1 MKILF
6 VTGPSFSGKSIYIR
20 KEYQNAKVVNISVF
34 KKSAD
39 AAETN
44 EELEEIARNAYFYCR
59 EALMNTIRKA
69 SDQDTVVLEAQLL
82 SKKARTFFLD
92 AVREVTDAP
101 VECVLLCPDEKK
113 ISELLKDHP
122 TLISLHEYEKEKLE
136 IPSNEEGF
144 AAVTEIFPEFED
156 TDWFALVKK
165 C

>member
-20 KEYQNAKVVNISVF
+20 KEYKDARVVNINVF

-44 EELEEIARNAYFYCR
+44 EELEEIAKNAYFYCR

-69 SDQDTVVLEAQLL
+69 SENDTVVLEAQLL
-82 SKKARTFFLD
+82 SKKARTFFLN
-92 AVREVTDAP
+92 AVREVTDTP

-113 ISELLKDHP
+113 IRDLLKDHP
-122 TLISLHEYEKEKLE
+122 TLISLHEYEKDKLE
-136 IPSNEEGF
+136 IPSTAEGF
-144 AAVTEIFPEFED
+144 SAVTEVFPEFED
-156 TDWFALVKK
+156 TDWFSLVRKN
-165 C
+165 